1 MLSEPPRCRP
11 VPVLA
16 LKGADSPRGLHRG
29 HSPGHGSPPGARSTG
44 GGWSLP
50 ASWPDP
56 NSLRQLNPDHDERY
70 RGAAATCRD
79 CARSGAAQPR
89 ALGRRAGRELGSPSS
104 RLDPRS
110 LTSLG
115 PGARPHGAVQ
125 LASTRSRPAPCG
137 PGRDPRPTGLPGCVR
152 AECGPYISAH
162 LTASI
167 APPAAALARTGS
179 KHVRLTRA

>member
-11 VPVLA
+11 VPVRA

-70 RGAAATCRD
+70 RPFSAAT
-79 CARSGAAQPR
+79 
-89 ALGRRAGRELGSPSS
+89 RRGTGP
-104 RLDPRS
+104 
-110 LTSLG
+110 
-115 PGARPHGAVQ
+115 PGARSTGGGWSLPASWPDPNSLRQ
-125 LASTRSRPAPCG
+125 LNPDHDERYRGCIPSVSPANLQTPSVLG
-137 PGRDPRPTGLPGCVR
+137 
-152 AECGPYISAH
+152 
-162 LTASI
+162 
-167 APPAAALARTGS
+167 
-179 KHVRLTRA
+179 

>member
-29 HSPGHGSPPGARSTG
+29 HSPGHWSPPGARSTG

-70 RGAAATCRD
+70 RDEVALTHRVL
-79 CARSGAAQPR
+79 ARL
-89 ALGRRAGRELGSPSS
+89 LGVRRASVTECLSV
-104 RLDPRS
+104 LADK
-110 LTSLG
+110 
-115 PGARPHGAVQ
+115 GA
-125 LASTRSRPAPCG
+125 LK
-137 PGRDPRPTGLPGCVR
+137 TG
-152 AECGPYISAH
+152 
-162 LTASI
+162 
-167 APPAAALARTGS
+167 
-179 KHVRLTRA
+179 

>member
-56 NSLRQLNPDHDERY
+56 NSLRQVNPDHDERY
-70 RGAAATCRD
+70 RGATVTF
-79 CARSGAAQPR
+79 
-89 ALGRRAGRELGSPSS
+89 E
-104 RLDPRS
+104 
-110 LTSLG
+110 
-115 PGARPHGAVQ
+115 PGARTTWHTHPLGQTLIVTSGCGWVQSEGSPKEEVGPGDIVWFPPGERHWHGAT
-125 LASTRSRPAPCG
+125 ATTAM
-137 PGRDPRPTGLPGCVR
+137 THIAI
-152 AECGPYISAH
+152 AE
-162 LTASI
+162 
-167 APPAAALARTGS
+167 ALDGKSVDWLEKVTDEQYG
-179 KHVRLTRA
+179 K